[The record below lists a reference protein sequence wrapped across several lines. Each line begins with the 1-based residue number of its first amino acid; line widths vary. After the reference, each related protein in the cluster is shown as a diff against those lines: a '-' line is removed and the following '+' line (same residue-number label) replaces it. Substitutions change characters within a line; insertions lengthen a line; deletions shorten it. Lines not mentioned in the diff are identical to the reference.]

1 MFLNGDD
8 TASLDRRLDDGFLV
22 DGLQSVHVDD
32 LRADA
37 LLFQHIARDVGVTG
51 GHAARDDG
59 DVVAFLQGHGFADL
73 EFLAPLVLLALV
85 KERLH
90 ASADT
95 QIEGTGDVD
104 ALFDRDGGLIG
115 VRGDD
120 DGHVGDGA
128 HDGEVLNAVVGGT
141 RSTEGDAAVGG
152 DDFDGQLLISRV
164 RPDLLAASQ
173 ARENGEGGGKGNEPD
188 FGKTCR
194 HAKEVLLRD
203 ADVEE
208 PVGECFTEQTD
219 VGGFG
224 KVGGDTD
231 DAGIFRGEFGESS
244 AVHCAGRHL
253 VAVIDVP
260 CSSHSIP
267 P

>member
-1 MFLNGDD
+1 M
-8 TASLDRRLDDGFLV
+8 
-22 DGLQSVHVDD
+22 HVDD

-37 LLFQHIARDVGVTG
+37 LLFELFARDEGVTG

-59 DVVAFLQGHGFADL
+59 DVVAFFQGHGFADL
-73 EFLAPLVLLALV
+73 EVLAPLVFLTLV
-85 KERLH
+85 EEGLH
-90 ASADT
+90 ASADAE
-95 QIEGTGDVD
+95 IEGPGDVD
-104 ALFDRDGGLIG
+104 ALLDRDGGLIG

-128 HDGEVLNAVVGGT
+128 HDGEVLDAVVGGT
-141 RSTEGDAAVGG
+141 RSTERDAAVGG

-173 ARENGEGGGKGNEPD
+173 AREDGEGGGEGNEAD
-188 FGKTCR
+188 FGKACR
-194 HAKEVLLRD
+194 HAEEVLLRD

-224 KVGGDTD
+224 KVGGHTD

-253 VAVIDVP
+253 VSVIDVP
-260 CSSHSIP
+260 CSSHSSP